1 MPRITTVVTQRQV
14 SRLSTPPSKSSLL
27 LFLSL
32 ACCAV
37 NSLGWSH
44 SVAAAQ
50 AAESA
55 PASPGVVNLNS
66 ASAEELERLPG
77 IGPSRARAIL
87 ALRAKLSH
95 FSRLEDL
102 LRVKGIG
109 RATFRKL
116 RPWLALSGPTTLQ
129 SNVATGSV
137 TRSAA
142 AAAAAR

>member
-1 MPRITTVVTQRQV
+1 MTRMTTPITKIRG
-14 SRLSTPPSKSSLL
+14 SRLSSRLRKSALL

-32 ACCAV
+32 VCCAL
-37 NSLGWSH
+37 NSLAWSH
-44 SVAAAQ
+44 AVAAQ
-50 AAESA
+50 AAAESA
-55 PASPGVVNLNS
+55 APSAGIVNLNS

-87 ALRAKLSH
+87 ALRAKLSR

-129 SNVATGSV
+129 SNATAGPV
-137 TRSAA
+137 TRPPT
-142 AAAAAR
+142 RD